1 MTDRDGRR
9 EAGMNERPEPA
20 EGTDVVEL
28 LIHQHNQIREL
39 FTEVKQCKDEARAE
53 AFDRLRRMLA
63 VHETA
68 EEEIVHPNARR
79 MIKDGD
85 RVIDHRLAEENLAK
99 RMLSELESI
108 GTNSPAFTKRLQDL
122 RQAVLD
128 HAEQEE
134 REEFPGIREHSN
146 AQQLRVMATAVKAAE
161 ALAPTH
167 PHPGVESTGA
177 NLLIGPYAAMMD
189 RTRDAVRKVMKRT

>member
-1 MTDRDGRR
+1 
-9 EAGMNERPEPA
+9 MNERPEPA
-20 EGTDVVEL
+20 ESTDVVEL
-28 LIHQHNQIREL
+28 LIHQHNEIREL
-39 FTEVKQCKDEARAE
+39 FTEAKQAKGEARAE

-85 RVIDHRLAEENLAK
+85 RVIDQRLAEENLAK
-99 RMLSELESI
+99 RMLRELESI
-108 GTNSPAFTKRLQDL
+108 GTDSPEFPTRLQDL

-128 HAEQEE
+128 HAEKEE
-134 REEFPGIREHSN
+134 REEFPEIRRNSSE
-146 AQQLRVMATAVKAAE
+146 QQLRVMTTAVKAAE

-167 PHPGVESTGA
+167 PHPGLESAGA
-177 NLLIGPYAAMMD
+177 NLLVGPYAAMMD
-189 RTRDAVRKVMKRT
+189 RTRDAVRRVMKRT

>member
-1 MTDRDGRR
+1 MQRR
-9 EAGMNERPEPA
+9 IRVNKRSEPA
-20 EGTDVVEL
+20 DDMDVVDL
-28 LIHQHNQIREL
+28 LIHQHNEIREL
-39 FTEVKQCKDEARAE
+39 FTEVKRSKGEARAE
-53 AFDRLRRMLA
+53 AFGRLRRLLA

-79 MIKDGD
+79 MAEDGD
-85 RVIDHRLAEENLAK
+85 LIIDRRLAEENLSK
-99 RMLSELESI
+99 RMLSELEHM
-108 GTNSPAFTKRLQDL
+108 GADSPEFPKRLQDL

-128 HAEQEE
+128 HAENEE
-134 REEFPGIREHSN
+134 REEFPAIREHASE
-146 AQQLRVMATAVKAAE
+146 QQLRVMATAVKAAE

-189 RTRDAVRKVMKRT
+189 RTRDAVRKVMKRS

>member
-1 MTDRDGRR
+1 MRVDKRS
-9 EAGMNERPEPA
+9 EPA
-20 EGTDVVEL
+20 DGMDVVDL
-28 LIHQHNQIREL
+28 LIHQHNEIREL
-39 FTEVKQCKDEARAE
+39 FTEVKQSKGEARAE
-53 AFDRLRRMLA
+53 AFERLRRLLA

-79 MIKDGD
+79 MAEDGD
-85 RVIDHRLAEENLAK
+85 LIIDRRLAEENLSK
-99 RMLSELESI
+99 RMLSELEHV
-108 GTNSPAFTKRLQDL
+108 GTDSPEFPKRLQEL

-134 REEFPGIREHSN
+134 REEFTAIREHAN
-146 AQQLRVMATAVKAAE
+146 EQQLRVMATAVKAAE

-167 PHPGVESTGA
+167 PHPGVESAGA

-189 RTRDAVRKVMKRT
+189 RTRDAVRKVLKRS